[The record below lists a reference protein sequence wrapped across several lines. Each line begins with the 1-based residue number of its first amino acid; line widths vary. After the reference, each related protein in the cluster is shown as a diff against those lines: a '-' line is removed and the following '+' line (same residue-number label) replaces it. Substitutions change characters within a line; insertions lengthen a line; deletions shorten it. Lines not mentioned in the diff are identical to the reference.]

1 MDVSGDNR
9 LKPALGLAWANLV
22 STRIKIHRTN
32 RVYVARNNISGNVTQ
47 SLSGY
52 SYSSGEPSLRLT
64 IRQMEVVFSPEI
76 APGYADFL
84 ISPDGLMDVP
94 NE

>member
-22 STRIKIHRTN
+22 STRLKIHRTSN
-32 RVYVARNNISGNVTQ
+32 VYVARNNISDNVTQ

-52 SYSSGEPSLRLT
+52 SDNGGPTMRLA
-64 IRQMEVVFSPEI
+64 IRQMEVVFSPEV

-84 ISPDGLMDVP
+84 ISKDGLVDVP
-94 NE
+94 DE

>member
-22 STRIKIHRTN
+22 STRIKIHRTS
-32 RVYVARNNISGNVTQ
+32 RVYVARNNISDNITQ
-47 SLSGY
+47 SLSGC
-52 SYSSGEPSLRLT
+52 SGGPT
-64 IRQMEVVFSPEI
+64 MNPIRQIEVVFSPEV

-84 ISPDGLMDVP
+84 ISPEGLVDIP
-94 NE
+94 HE